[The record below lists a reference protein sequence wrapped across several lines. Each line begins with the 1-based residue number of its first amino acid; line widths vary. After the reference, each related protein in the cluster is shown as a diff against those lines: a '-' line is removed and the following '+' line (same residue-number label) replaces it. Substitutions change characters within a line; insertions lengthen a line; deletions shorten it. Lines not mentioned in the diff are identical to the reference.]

1 MADELLKHLYDIR
14 EATAA
19 IFRFIRGKTF
29 DDYEQDELLRSGIER
44 KFEMIGEALNRI
56 RRDDPTILDKIREHR
71 NIVSFRVGDSPAEVA
86 LCIMFPVQAAK
97 AHWSRG

>member
-29 DDYEQDELLRSGIER
+29 DDYEQDELLRSGGQMPLHCCRVFPDQIVVKPFIVAKVEP
-44 KFEMIGEALNRI
+44 KLQETSFHVPVNFG
-56 RRDDPTILDKIREHR
+56 RE
-71 NIVSFRVGDSPAEVA
+71 
-86 LCIMFPVQAAK
+86 
-97 AHWSRG
+97 

>member
-44 KFEMIGEALNRI
+44 KFEVYGA
-56 RRDDPTILDKIREHR
+56 
-71 NIVSFRVGDSPAEVA
+71 GCAVA
-86 LCIMFPVQAAK
+86 CRPGRQGNDI
-97 AHWSRG
+97 